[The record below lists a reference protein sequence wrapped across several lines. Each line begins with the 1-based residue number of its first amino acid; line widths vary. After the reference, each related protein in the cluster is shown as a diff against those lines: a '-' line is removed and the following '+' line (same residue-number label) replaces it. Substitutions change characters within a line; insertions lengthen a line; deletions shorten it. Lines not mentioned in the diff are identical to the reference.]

1 MDARFAAFSFVDAID
16 HLEPGVRAR
25 GRYTVPAALPGFPAG
40 LVAEAIG
47 QLAAWAA
54 MDAVAFRSR
63 PVAALAGEAR
73 FHAAVAPGQT
83 LELAVELERC
93 AEDAMTFAG
102 TAHVAGAPVAALA
115 RCGGPML
122 PVEELDAPEAL
133 RADLARLT
141 SAGVPPGRL
150 RVLPELPVTAGGGEP
165 GQWQA
170 GELLVPVAA
179 PFLADHF
186 PRRPVLPGSLLLETQ
201 LQLGGPLAGA
211 ALGLGGVA
219 VAPVCVQDVKLRGF
233 VAPGSRVAL
242 RVEVRA
248 VRAGSVTLELAA
260 RVDGKAVAT
269 GRAEYAPPGAA
280 MRVNR

>member
-25 GRYTVPAALPGFPAG
+25 GRYTVPAALPGFPTC

-54 MDAVAFRSR
+54 MEAVAFRSR

-73 FHAAVAPGQT
+73 FDAAVAPGQT

-102 TAHVAGAPVAALA
+102 TAHVAGVPVAALA

-122 PVEELDAPEAL
+122 PAEELDSPEAL

-141 SAGVPPGRL
+141 GGGVPAGRL
-150 RVLPELPVTAGGGEP
+150 RALPEVAVTAASGEP
-165 GQWQA
+165 GRRLGA
-170 GELLVPVAA
+170 ELLVPVAA
-179 PFLADHF
+179 SFLADHF
-186 PRRPVLPGSLLLETQ
+186 PRRPVLPGSLLLESL
-201 LQLGGPLAGA
+201 LQLGRPLAAA
-211 ALGLGGVA
+211 ALDPEPAA
-219 VAPVCVQDVKLRGF
+219 VAPACVRDVKLRGF

-242 RVEVRA
+242 RAEVRA
-248 VRAGSVTLELAA
+248 VLGGSVTLELAA

-269 GRAEYAPPGAA
+269 GRADYAP
-280 MRVNR
+280 R

>member
-1 MDARFAAFSFVDAID
+1 MDLRFAAFSFVDAID
-16 HLEPGVRAR
+16 RLEPGARAR
-25 GRYTVPAALPGFPAG
+25 GRYTVPAALPGFPVC

-54 MDAVAFRSR
+54 MAAVAFRGR

-73 FHAAVAPGQT
+73 FHAGVLPGQT

-93 AEDAMTFAG
+93 GEDAMTFAG

-141 SAGVPPGRL
+141 STGAPAGRL
-150 RVLPELPVTAGGGEP
+150 RALPELPVTADGGEP
-165 GQWQA
+165 GQWQGA
-170 GELLVPVAA
+170 ELWVPVAA

-186 PRRPVLPGSLLLETQ
+186 PRRPVLPGSLLLESQ
-201 LQLGGPLAGA
+201 LQLGGSLAGA
-211 ALGLGGVA
+211 ALGLDPA
-219 VAPVCVQDVKLRGF
+219 VLAPVCVRDVKLRGF

-242 RVEVRA
+242 RADVRA
-248 VRAGSVTLELAA
+248 RGAGSITLELAA
-260 RVDGKAVAT
+260 RVDGRAVAT
-269 GRAEYAPPGAA
+269 GRAEYAIRGL
-280 MRVNR
+280 R